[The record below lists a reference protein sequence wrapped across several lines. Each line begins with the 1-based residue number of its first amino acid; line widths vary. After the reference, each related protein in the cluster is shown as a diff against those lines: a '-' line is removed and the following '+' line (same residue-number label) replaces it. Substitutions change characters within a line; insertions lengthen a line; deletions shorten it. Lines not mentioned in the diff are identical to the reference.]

1 MTTQELLD
9 LKAQIEKET
18 GFVSYESSVNNQLTF
33 YGTSDKLTAFKTL
46 AADKLRTG
54 TVVYCLDDGSSIMYS
69 QFKNTW
75 Y

>member
-33 YGTSDKLTAFKTL
+33 YGTSDKLAEFKAL
-46 AADKLRTG
+46 AADKFATG
-54 TVVYCLDDGSSIMYS
+54 TIAYCLDDGSSTMYS
-69 QFKNTW
+69 QFKNAW